1 MWQVGIHTLIVK
13 AQSCVAI
20 VSRCG
25 LGPYDLPCPDGLS
38 LLKPSRDG
46 CTVWVAVGAALI

>member
-38 LLKPSRDG
+38 VLKPSRDG
-46 CTVWVAVGAALI
+46 CTVWVAVGAALV